1 MNGFIYLIGAI
12 LFEIIGTTMLKLSN
26 GFSVLLPSIAVAICF
41 GFSFLFLVFAL
52 RTIPLSL
59 GYSIWSGLGTA
70 GAALIGVLLFNEV
83 LSNINVIGLIVI
95 ILGVVVMNW
104 HGKSEVS
111 KETNTT

>member
-26 GFSVLLPSIAVAICF
+26 GFSVLLPSIAVALCF
-41 GFSFLFLVFAL
+41 GLSFFFLVFAL

-70 GAALIGVLLFNEV
+70 GAALIGVVLFNEV
-83 LSNINVIGLIVI
+83 LSKVNLIGLVII
-95 ILGVVVMNW
+95 ILGVIVMNW
-104 HGKSEVS
+104 RVKSEAS
-111 KETNTT
+111 PL